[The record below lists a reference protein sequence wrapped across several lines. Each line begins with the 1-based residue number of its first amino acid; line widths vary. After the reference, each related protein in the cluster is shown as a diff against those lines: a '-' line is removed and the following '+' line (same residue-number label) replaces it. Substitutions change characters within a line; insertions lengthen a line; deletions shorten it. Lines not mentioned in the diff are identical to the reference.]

1 MAHYNFTGE
10 FSCSLDAKNRFNIP
24 SAIRKMVGPEAN
36 DTLIF
41 APGFE
46 QQNLYV
52 YPLDEWKR
60 LTDSFKKFKP
70 NDVNAQNFIRFFVSG
85 AHTVTMDTQGRI
97 MLPARILEMAQI
109 KSELLILG
117 MVNKMEVWNPE
128 KYSEFRSKIGL
139 NLSQLVKEINFS
151 DLNYDEEER

>member
-1 MAHYNFTGE
+1 MVHYNFTGE
-10 FSCSLDAKNRFNIP
+10 YICTLDAKNRLNIP
-24 SAIRKMVGPEAN
+24 SAIRKMIGTEASE
-36 DTLIF
+36 TLIF

-46 QQNLYV
+46 QHNLYV

-85 AHTVTMDTQGRI
+85 AHTVTMDSQGRI
-97 MLPARILEMAQI
+97 MLPARILDIAGI
-109 KSELLILG
+109 NSELLILG

-128 KYSEFRSKIGL
+128 KYNEYRSTIGM
-139 NLSQLVKEINFS
+139 NLGQLVKEINFS
-151 DLNYDEEER
+151 DLNYEEE

>member
-10 FSCSLDAKNRFNIP
+10 FSCSMDAKNRLNVP
-24 SAIRKMVGPEAN
+24 SGIRKMIGAEAN
-36 DTLIF
+36 DTLVF

-52 YPLDEWKR
+52 YPQDEWKR

-70 NDVNAQNFIRFFVSG
+70 NDSNAQNFIRFFVSG
-85 AHTVTMDTQGRI
+85 AHTVTMDAQGRI
-97 MLPARILEMAQI
+97 MLPVRILELAKI

-117 MVNKMEVWNPE
+117 MVNKMEVWDPQNY
-128 KYSEFRSKIGL
+128 KTYKAQIGKGL
-139 NLSQLVKEINFS
+139 TELVKEINFS
-151 DLNYDEEER
+151 DLNYDGD